1 MKKYIMPEMK
11 ISKFTAE
18 EIIMTSTVD
27 PTKTAA
33 ENVQAQLE
41 QTTNA
46 QSFFQS
52 NWDSMMK

>member
-18 EIIMTSTVD
+18 EIIMTSTVG

-33 ENVQAQLE
+33 ENVQTQLE
-41 QTTNA
+41 QTTDA
-46 QSFFQS
+46 KSFFQS
-52 NWDSMMK
+52 NWDTMME